1 MLLPE
6 AECEKRL
13 ARARQHGA
21 PPMKALKEE
30 CRKMKTCVHCG
41 AYNGTVKKGTEG
53 LKIVHAK
60 FAAVGNDIDALVRQF
75 EYSCQVNEQA
85 DLERTLPGTYEDLDP
100 LRVHEI
106 FAKIRDADVP
116 LFRMHPD
123 LSRPADLLITHMP
136 APPVCLRPA
145 ACLQHA

>member
-1 MLLPE
+1 MALPVFHPGYFGHTLAVLQVVCKECSRVLLPE

-60 FAAVGNDIDALVRQF
+60 SFIQ
-75 EYSCQVNEQA
+75 
-85 DLERTLPGTYEDLDP
+85 
-100 LRVHEI
+100 
-106 FAKIRDADVP
+106 
-116 LFRMHPD
+116 
-123 LSRPADLLITHMP
+123 LS
-136 APPVCLRPA
+136 
-145 ACLQHA
+145 